1 MDRRV
6 VFSLIIG
13 IGAAV
18 VNGIDARAGGARS
31 AGSAPLQRF
40 FEGDHRAPHQYRA
53 LRHFEAR
60 NEKLDKSAW
69 MDVWTE
75 ADPSGFRYDV
85 VGEGGSGY
93 IRSRVFEKALET
105 ERKMWSDGS
114 AERGAINRENY
125 AFVECDTETEGL
137 SCVALKPR
145 RKDVLLVDG
154 SIFLHPETGDLVRV
168 EGALAKAPSFWTQR
182 VEILRRYERISG
194 VRVPVEFA
202 STASVRMAG
211 FSTFRVTYEY
221 ESLNGMRVGSPEV
234 NPKAFARR

>member
-6 VFSLIIG
+6 IFSLIIG
-13 IGAAV
+13 AAV
-18 VNGIDARAGGARS
+18 ANGIEARAG
-31 AGSAPLQRF
+31 AGGSSNSAPLQRF
-40 FEGDHRAPHQYRA
+40 FEGDHRGPHQYRA

-60 NEKLDKSAW
+60 TEKLDKSAW

-75 ADPSGFRYDV
+75 ADPVGFRYDI

-93 IRSRVFEKALET
+93 IRSHVFEKALET

-114 AERGAINRENY
+114 AERGAINLENY
-125 AFVECDTETEGL
+125 AFLDCDTEAEGL
-137 SCVALKPR
+137 SCVTLKPR

-154 SIFLHPETGDLVRV
+154 SIFLHPDTGDLVRV
-168 EGALAKAPSFWTQR
+168 EGTLVKTPSFWTR
-182 VEILRRYERISG
+182 SVEILRRYERISG

-202 STASVRMAG
+202 STASVRLAG

-221 ESLNGMRVGSPEV
+221 ESLNGTRVGAPAVSS
-234 NPKAFARR
+234 KDYARR